1 MSLATIF
8 PNPQADRAAD
18 LRLGDHARA
27 AAEIHTWPY
36 YAPTPLL
43 SLEGLARE
51 LGIAAIFYK
60 DEAHRFGLRSF
71 KALGGAYAV
80 LRVIQQHVARAT
92 GSTPASADLRMGAH
106 AALAES
112 ITVTTA
118 TDGNHGRAV
127 AWGAS
132 QFGCRAVIYVPRA
145 CSESREH
152 AIASFGA
159 RVVRT
164 TLDYDDT
171 MRQCAADAAMNG
183 WLVVADTSW
192 EGYEEIPATVMEGYS
207 VMAGEAAEQVE
218 QIPTHV
224 FVQAGVGGLAA
235 AVCSHF
241 RDRWDAA
248 RPRFVVVE
256 PEGAA
261 AHFASARAGRLQ
273 RAPGEVHTVMAGL
286 ECGEVSPIAW
296 RVLDRGADFF
306 VTVPD
311 SVVPGCLRLLARS
324 PHGDA
329 PVFAGES
336 AVAGLAALL
345 EVGRD
350 PGARTL
356 LALDQYSRVLLFGT
370 EGVTDALVWRALVA
384 AHT

>member
-1 MSLATIF
+1 
-8 PNPQADRAAD
+8 
-18 LRLGDHARA
+18 LGAN
-27 AAEIHTWPY
+27 
-36 YAPTPLL
+36 
-43 SLEGLARE
+43 
-51 LGIAAIFYK
+51 
-60 DEAHRFGLRSF
+60 
-71 KALGGAYAV
+71 
-80 LRVIQQHVARAT
+80 
-92 GSTPASADLRMGAH
+92 

-145 CSESREH
+145 CSAAREH

-159 RVVRT
+159 CVVRT
-164 TLDYDDT
+164 TSDYDDT
-171 MRQCAADAAMNG
+171 MRQCAADAARNG
-183 WLVVADTSW
+183 WQVVADTSW
-192 EGYEEIPATVMEGYS
+192 EGYEEIPATVMEGYL
-207 VMAGEAAEQVE
+207 VMAGEAAEQVG

-241 RDRWDAA
+241 RERWGGAA
-248 RPRFVVVE
+248 PRFAVVE

-261 AHFASARAGRLQ
+261 ALFASAGAGRPQ
-273 RAPGEVHTVMAGL
+273 RAPGEVHTIMAGL

-311 SVVPGCLRLLARS
+311 SVVPGCLRLLAHS

-329 PVFAGES
+329 SVFAGES

-345 EVGRD
+345 EVARD
-350 PGARTL
+350 PAARAL
-356 LALDQYSRVLLFGT
+356 LHLDHESRVLLFGT
-370 EGVTDALVWRALVA
+370 EGVTDAVVWRALV
-384 AHT
+384 TPRP